1 MLKELI
7 RGKLCEKVF
16 TKDLDQTDF
25 AWGSEQATS
34 LVKKL
39 NAMQH
44 SLEVLSKLPPAEIC
58 DQIWS
63 AFIEEAPQWL
73 SNEFIKSFEHTKA
86 KLATFMR
93 TKYDQVESALKFK
106 CQNEKQALEAV
117 ANFFDQHQEV
127 KC

>member
-1 MLKELI
+1 M
-7 RGKLCEKVF
+7 F

-25 AWGSEQATS
+25 AWESESAS
-34 LVKKL
+34 LLVKKL

-58 DQIWS
+58 DQLWS
-63 AFIEEAPQWL
+63 TFIEEAPQWL
-73 SNEFIKSFEHTKA
+73 SNEFTKALEHTRA
-86 KLATFMR
+86 KLVTFMR
-93 TKYDQVESALKFK
+93 TKYDQIESALKYK